1 MIQPVTSAASTSTP
15 HTTKPWAPGDPS
27 SFEQLFSNY
36 QAASTTALAP
46 APEPPT
52 PAPPAPF
59 TFEQNATVT
68 GYGTTTQLNPE
79 ELATAETADRL
90 ASMLGGTVVNE
101 PAFGGGW
108 STSTP
113 TRDIAFAGS
122 NVTMNAGITAY
133 LFNTYGDKPGSQA
146 WQQINHVLGRDPMS
160 TGPIS

>member
-1 MIQPVTSAASTSTP
+1 MIQPVTTAASSSTA

-36 QAASTTALAP
+36 QAASIPAP
-46 APEPPT
+46 APAPQPTTST
-52 PAPPAPF
+52 PAALF

-68 GYGTTTQLNPE
+68 GYGTTTQMNPE

-90 ASMLGGTVVNE
+90 ASMLGGKVVNE
-101 PAFGGGW
+101 PGFGGGW

-113 TRDIAFAGS
+113 TRDIAFSGS
-122 NVTMNAGITAY
+122 NVTLNAGITAY
-133 LFNTYGDKPGSQA
+133 LFNTYGDAPGSQA